1 MSTLMPPFPAVTDPA
16 GWTREEILGSDDWLH
31 RLSDGE
37 AEELITAAAGGRS
50 GAAEGSEELP
60 PLPLLQPEIARITHD
75 LGSGPGF
82 RVLRGVPVERLG
94 EHGVARAFMTISR
107 RIGEPMEQPG
117 GVRIA
122 HVRSSPQGKG
132 SSRFPVAGGLPGRRS
147 RPQRRQEFGF
157 RATGELPFHGDLEDV
172 IGFLCVRSARTGGIR
187 KLASAVTVYNVMR
200 QEHPD
205 QLRVLTEPFHMAL
218 QFPHPNHG
226 HRWTQLPFLSVRDDV
241 FNACAYR
248 VHIKRAQAL
257 PGVPTQTEA
266 QSNAL
271 ETFNTVAERVSVSI
285 ELRPGDMEFFNNHV
299 VLHTRTRFTDDRPGR
314 HLLRV
319 WLSMAGFRTLHEE
332 HPISLRSG
340 IR

>member
-1 MSTLMPPFPAVTDPA
+1 MSTFMPPIPAVTDPA
-16 GWTREEILGSDDWLH
+16 GWTPEEIVRSEDWLH

-132 SSRFPVAGGLPGRRS
+132 SSRLPAAGGLPGRRS
-147 RPQRRQEFGF
+147 RAERQQAFGF
-157 RATGELPFHGDLEDV
+157 RASGELPFHGDLEDV
-172 IGFLCVRSARTGGIR
+172 IGFLCVRPARTGGIR
-187 KLASAVTVYNVMR
+187 KLASAVTAYNVMR

-226 HRWTQLPFLSVRDDV
+226 RRWTQLPFLSVRDGV

-248 VHIKRAQAL
+248 VHIKRALAL
-257 PGVPTQTEA
+257 PGVPGLTQA

-285 ELRPGDMEFFNNHV
+285 ELRAGDMEFFNNHV
-299 VLHTRTRFTDDRPGR
+299 VLHTRTQFTDDRPGR

-319 WLSMAGFRTLHEE
+319 WLSMAGLRTLHEE

>member
-1 MSTLMPPFPAVTDPA
+1 MSTLMPSVPAVTDPA
-16 GWTREEILGSDDWLH
+16 GWTREEILRSEDWLH

-37 AEELITAAAGGRS
+37 AEELIAATAAGGS
-50 GAAEGSEELP
+50 GGAEESQELP
-60 PLPLLQPEIARITHD
+60 PLPLLQPEIARTMHV
-75 LGSGPGF
+75 LGSGCGF
-82 RVLRGVPVERLG
+82 RLIRGVPVERLG

-122 HVRSSPQGKG
+122 HVRSAPQGKG
-132 SSRFPVAGGLPGRRS
+132 SSRSPVAGGLPGRQGRA
-147 RPQRRQEFGF
+147 RRQQAFGF
-157 RATGELPFHGDLEDV
+157 RASGELPFHADLEDI
-172 IGFLCVRSARTGGIR
+172 IGFLCVRPARTGGIR
-187 KLASAVTVYNVMR
+187 KIASAVAVYNIMR

-218 QFPHPNHG
+218 QFPHPDHG
-226 HRWTQLPFLSVRDDV
+226 HRWTRLPFLSVRDDV

-257 PGVPTQTEA
+257 PGVPGLTEA

-271 ETFNTVAERVSVSI
+271 DAFNTVAERVSVSI

-299 VLHTRTRFTDDRPGR
+299 VLHTRTRFSDDRPGR

-319 WLSMAGFRTLHEE
+319 WLSMAGLRVLHEE
-332 HPISLRSG
+332 HPISLRS
-340 IR
+340 RVR